1 MSEEQGKGL
10 HIEIASVL
18 PREVGDYWEGV
29 SDERKANGGP
39 QFVWYVRTRTGTF
52 TRHCELDA
60 IKSAENAVKELV
72 KYQQKQKVTFQQK
85 VEYIMEDMLA
95 YYEDLHDIAKE
106 ISMWANDYVS
116 MTEQL
121 AKP

>member
-1 MSEEQGKGL
+1 MMEGK
-10 HIEIASVL
+10 EI
-18 PREVGDYWEGV
+18 GDYWQETLV
-29 SDERKANGGP
+29 SGSGAGNT
-39 QFVWYVRTRTGTF
+39 VWHVCSRTGTF
-52 TRHCELDA
+52 TQHCELDA
-60 IKSAENAVKELV
+60 IKAAENAKKELARFNR
-72 KYQQKQKVTFQQK
+72 KQKETFQQK

>member
-1 MSEEQGKGL
+1 MALEEQ
-10 HIEIASVL
+10 
-18 PREVGDYWEGV
+18 EVAEHQIGDYWRETVDGRQV
-29 SDERKANGGP
+29 FWVK
-39 QFVWYVRTRTGTF
+39 YRTGTSI
-52 TRHCELDA
+52 RYCESDA
-60 IKSAENAVKELV
+60 IESAENAKKELA
-72 KYQQKQKVTFQQK
+72 KFDRKQQRTFQQQ

-106 ISMWANDYVS
+106 IAMWADDYVS

>member
-52 TRHCELDA
+52 TQHCELDA
-60 IKSAENAVKELV
+60 IKAAENAKKELARFNR
-72 KYQQKQKVTFQQK
+72 KQKETFQQK